1 MRAGGAGATTRNPKA
16 PAMRCFTC
24 ILRGSEQ
31 AKKRGAEALAAN
43 PAEEDQSVLLEIGRE
58 TGELARIVVR
68 DKGGVGVEFRFAQ
81 WRDDPVIAEA
91 LFHFEVPRGVAIVN
105 GELPGE
111 QSNAQ

>member
-1 MRAGGAGATTRNPKA
+1 MSMPKA
-16 PAMRCFTC
+16 PAMRCSRASFADLSRPRSAG
-24 ILRGSEQ
+24 LRHWQ
-31 AKKRGAEALAAN
+31 AN
-43 PAEEDQSVLLEIGRE
+43 PAEEEQSVLLEIGRE